1 MTLFGL
7 FGVVIHWLFLGAEG
21 AVQQK
26 QDFDR
31 CSRSLHMCYMRW
43 VPINSGSS
51 SRSSRLLSS
60 CSLLSSLALIIY
72 WGPLYFVIS
81 SVSKRDYYVQGV
93 PTSSALPHIF
103 WINSG
108 FFEFFSKISFK
119 SGHKNWGFMDL
130 WKKLKIRNQLKL
142 KSFVCAHSKLAW
154 TPCMYYS
161 CSFFTVPYV
170 VIMQS

>member
-60 CSLLSSLALIIY
+60 GSLLSSLALIIY

-93 PTSSALPHIF
+93 PTSSAIATYFLNQSRIF
-103 WINSG
+103 RVL
-108 FFEFFSKISFK
+108 FK
-119 SGHKNWGFMDL
+119 NF
-130 WKKLKIRNQLKL
+130 LKIRPQKL
-142 KSFVCAHSKLAW
+142 RIYEKN
-154 TPCMYYS
+154 
-161 CSFFTVPYV
+161 
-170 VIMQS
+170 

>member
-1 MTLFGL
+1 
-7 FGVVIHWLFLGAEG
+7 
-21 AVQQK
+21 
-26 QDFDR
+26 
-31 CSRSLHMCYMRW
+31 MRW

-60 CSLLSSLALIIY
+60 GSLLSSLALIIY

-108 FFEFFSKISFK
+108 FLEFFPKISLK
-119 SGHKNWGFMDL
+119 SGHKNWGFMKKIENTKSTEIKIFCLCPFKTCLDTLYVLFLLFFYGSLCSNYAELKKSSGYRHNLLLSL
-130 WKKLKIRNQLKL
+130 WLQTICLL
-142 KSFVCAHSKLAW
+142 
-154 TPCMYYS
+154 Y
-161 CSFFTVPYV
+161 FF
-170 VIMQS
+170 

>member
-60 CSLLSSLALIIY
+60 GSLLSSLARIDNLLGAIIFCNFF
-72 WGPLYFVIS
+72 GFKKRLLCTGCPNKFCIAAYFLNQF
-81 SVSKRDYYVQGV
+81 R
-93 PTSSALPHIF
+93 IF
-103 WINSG
+103 RIL
-108 FFEFFSKISFK
+108 FK
-119 SGHKNWGFMDL
+119 NF
-130 WKKLKIRNQLKL
+130 LKIRPQKWRIYEKN
-142 KSFVCAHSKLAW
+142 
-154 TPCMYYS
+154 
-161 CSFFTVPYV
+161 
-170 VIMQS
+170 